1 MDHDKAI
8 RAAKLTLGGMLEK
21 KRAKTAKDRAQGQIA
36 PSKYL
41 PDVPRQVRDNG
52 GPVMKPEQIEASL
65 QAGYDPDAQQK
76 MQATLDAID
85 RAGRAGSMAGRLTG
99 IPFAGFLGRKAAE
112 QIAMSSFAN
121 GGRAEAKDAFLAGN
135 HPLVP
140 DVLYHGTARDIQS
153 FDPQAK
159 RSYDVDPSNPDET
172 DTGWFGKGHYFTA
185 SPKVAAHYA
194 DEGAKRQGGE
204 GANVIPAHVSMK
216 NPFVV
221 DMKAYDSGAKSLD
234 IALSRAGVP
243 MHPRGWRKP
252 SEQTAALMAM
262 GHDGVIATREG
273 QPQEY
278 VAFHP
283 AQIKSAI
290 SAKRFDPTSPDMTY
304 ADGGSVDDEDEGIDA
319 YHGSPHDFDAFD
331 IGKIGTGE
339 GAQSYGHGLYFAG
352 NEGVAKSYRNAL
364 SDTLIYPEGTPD
376 LERRAGQMALTFSDN
391 TPDGALRWLGKFK
404 NGATHT
410 SPAMTPEL
418 VEAVSKRFSSGE
430 FRPGGHMYKVKLR
443 VKPHELLDWDKPMSQ
458 QHPNVQAAI
467 KAIGVDTGAREWKT
481 GADLGNGN
489 RLIVTPH
496 PDLPDEEQFAK
507 YEMETPTGSRI
518 KLHRQDV
525 ERLLGKGGD
534 LTGGQLHQRL
544 VDMGNRDGAIGEHLR
559 AGNPMKTGP
568 KWASE
573 ALMRYGIKGIRYR
586 DAGSR
591 NMTDGDPT
599 HNYVMFHHDPVK
611 VVDKYEYGGAVGRS
625 DGGYVPQKTQK
636 AYKLFRTKG
645 DGKLYPLFVHAD
657 KPVEMGKW
665 LEAEEGPQGKA
676 QGRVKSKI
684 GDLAYRPGWHAGDLP
699 IATHIGGKSDPSL
712 KKPDYRPDNHVWAE
726 VEMAADKDWQAEADS
741 RGKGVKAHITDQ
753 VPLGG
758 FYRYKTNPNMTGNW
772 LIGGHMKV
780 NRVLSDDEVKDIND
794 QAGVADLPRLDRTQK
809 ADGGTVHLIHGGSD
823 FDEIDPRFS
832 GTGEPGNIR
841 PLGKGLYTFVIDPSD
856 PDRAKE
862 AIGWAKR
869 YATKYGRGKKAL
881 HVFKV
886 PTSAST
892 VFNGPRSIEEMGAEP
907 QDKLA
912 AYRAHRAAEPAKDD
926 PAWWDWSRKGNA
938 LYEDVKNA
946 ADLRMEHLPIG
957 LTEAAINNPKIAQ
970 RVGKFDPDADPEEII
985 KAIKGYADGGS
996 VAERSPMFEG
1006 MHEDLLNDE
1015 GKPMELWHGTLQ
1027 TGGFEAF
1034 DDAKLGTRD
1043 AGFYGRGHY
1052 LTPIKGNAEGYADP
1066 DEMGTGAVMGPLH
1079 AALKNPYIWDTSDSG
1094 AHRTLRDLQ
1103 SMGIMKGQGK
1113 LEPWDNLQRHHIDPF
1128 MAEMKRRGHDGVL
1141 VKTDRGLSEVVVFK
1155 PSTIKH
1161 RDAEVGDPNDPR
1173 IMRNNGGRVDLYSKA
1188 ARIIR
1193 GMKDQPFDVAD
1204 IVKYALGKG
1213 VKKAEIEHSDIPSGK
1228 ARPSQ
1233 VAEHIEFMQPQIGVH
1248 RRETFYRYNDPE
1260 RYERQIDYLERQG
1273 RHDEAEELTR
1283 EFEAF
1288 EGFGGKD
1295 APIYAKYQLPDG
1307 ENYREHVLTLDNHP
1321 DDQTYNARVH
1331 WGKLA
1336 NPLAHIRMS
1345 DRIIGNRKIL
1355 HIEEL
1360 QSDWNSDA
1368 RKSGFRTGREKQDY
1382 EDYVAQMRADA
1393 INGIDP
1399 NASPMIKDALRQK
1412 YSSMDPYML
1421 ALKTG
1426 RQSEHNRL
1434 ASTAFTAS
1442 KLPSKAPY
1450 INPDRDDWAEMAMKH
1465 ILTEAAKGGYDG
1477 IAFTPDKA
1485 QEERWKGTEF
1495 KNMYD
1500 RKFPSIAQR
1509 LVQQHDP
1516 QGGSTDDPQI
1526 IAGWGA
1532 PHVELTDKARQGILQ
1547 NGFSSWRR
1555 GGYVTH
1561 VRRAR

>member
-8 RAAKLTLGGMLEK
+8 RAARLTLGGMLEK
-21 KRAKTAKDRAQGQIA
+21 KRAKTAKDRAGGQIA

-41 PDVPRQVRDNG
+41 PGVPRQFHADGGKVVYHGTGEDYDLNDARMPLHFTENKDDAQDFADNYDEGKPRVIKARLAFKNPLRATSPFVDRNFRPVDMANLKGGEIDLQNLRGEHLDYVR
-52 GPVMKPEQIEASL
+52 S
-65 QAGYDPDAQQK
+65 AGYD
-76 MQATLDAID
+76 
-85 RAGRAGSMAGRLTG
+85 G
-99 IPFAGFLGRKAAE
+99 ITFPWGEHVALR
-112 QIAMSSFAN
+112 
-121 GGRAEAKDAFLAGN
+121 
-135 HPLVP
+135 P
-140 DVLYHGTARDIQS
+140 DVIR
-153 FDPQAK
+153 
-159 RSYDVDPSNPDET
+159 E
-172 DTGWFGKGHYFTA
+172 
-185 SPKVAAHYA
+185 AHA
-194 DEGAKRQGGE
+194 
-204 GANVIPAHVSMK
+204 
-216 NPFVV
+216 
-221 DMKAYDSGAKSLD
+221 
-234 IALSRAGVP
+234 
-243 MHPRGWRKP
+243 
-252 SEQTAALMAM
+252 
-262 GHDGVIATREG
+262 
-273 QPQEY
+273 
-278 VAFHP
+278 
-283 AQIKSAI
+283 
-290 SAKRFDPTSPDMTY
+290 
-304 ADGGSVDDEDEGIDA
+304 
-319 YHGSPHDFDAFD
+319 
-331 IGKIGTGE
+331 
-339 GAQSYGHGLYFAG
+339 
-352 NEGVAKSYRNAL
+352 
-364 SDTLIYPEGTPD
+364 
-376 LERRAGQMALTFSDN
+376 
-391 TPDGALRWLGKFK
+391 
-404 NGATHT
+404 
-410 SPAMTPEL
+410 
-418 VEAVSKRFSSGE
+418 
-430 FRPGGHMYKVKLR
+430 
-443 VKPHELLDWDKPMSQ
+443 
-458 QHPNVQAAI
+458 
-467 KAIGVDTGAREWKT
+467 
-481 GADLGNGN
+481 
-489 RLIVTPH
+489 
-496 PDLPDEEQFAK
+496 
-507 YEMETPTGSRI
+507 
-518 KLHRQDV
+518 
-525 ERLLGKGGD
+525 
-534 LTGGQLHQRL
+534 
-544 VDMGNRDGAIGEHLR
+544 
-559 AGNPMKTGP
+559 
-568 KWASE
+568 
-573 ALMRYGIKGIRYR
+573 
-586 DAGSR
+586 
-591 NMTDGDPT
+591 
-599 HNYVMFHHDPVK
+599 
-611 VVDKYEYGGAVGRS
+611 
-625 DGGYVPQKTQK
+625 DGGYVPQKTKK

-676 QGRVKSKI
+676 QGKVKSKL

-699 IATHIGGKSDPSL
+699 VATHIGGKSDPSL

-726 VEMAADKDWQAEADS
+726 VEMAADRDWQAEADS

-780 NRVLSDDEVKDIND
+780 NRVLSDDEVKAIND
-794 QAGVADLPRLDRTQK
+794 QAGVADLPRLDRTEK
-809 ADGGTVHLIHGGSD
+809 
-823 FDEIDPRFS
+823 
-832 GTGEPGNIR
+832 
-841 PLGKGLYTFVIDPSD
+841 
-856 PDRAKE
+856 
-862 AIGWAKR
+862 
-869 YATKYGRGKKAL
+869 
-881 HVFKV
+881 
-886 PTSAST
+886 
-892 VFNGPRSIEEMGAEP
+892 
-907 QDKLA
+907 
-912 AYRAHRAAEPAKDD
+912 
-926 PAWWDWSRKGNA
+926 
-938 LYEDVKNA
+938 
-946 ADLRMEHLPIG
+946 
-957 LTEAAINNPKIAQ
+957 
-970 RVGKFDPDADPEEII
+970 
-985 KAIKGYADGGS
+985 ADGGS

-1006 MHEDLLNDE
+1006 MHEELYDE
-1015 GKPMELWHGTLQ
+1015 DGKPMELWHGTPQ

-1034 DDAKLGTRD
+1034 DDAKLGARD

-1141 VKTDRGLSEVVVFK
+1141 VKTDRGLSEVVVFN
-1155 PSTIKH
+1155 PNMIKH

-1204 IVKYALGKG
+1204 IIKYALGKG
-1213 VKKAEIEHSDIPSGK
+1213 VKKAEIEHSDIPPGK

-1233 VAEHIEFMQPQIGVH
+1233 VAEHIEFMQPQIGVKRKERPDFRFGSDAAYDAEIQRLNRA
-1248 RRETFYRYNDPE
+1248 RRF
-1260 RYERQIDYLERQG
+1260 
-1273 RHDEAEELTR
+1273 DEAEALNDEWER
-1283 EFEAF
+1283 FA
-1288 EGFGGKD
+1288 GYGGDSDPK
-1295 APIYAKYQLPDG
+1295 YAQYQLPG
-1307 ENYREHVLTLDNHP
+1307 GKNYREHILTLDNHP
-1321 DDQTYNARVH
+1321 DDQTYNARRH
-1331 WGKLA
+1331 WGRMA

-1368 RKSGFRTGREKQDY
+1368 RKGGFRTGREQQDY
-1382 EDYVAQMRADA
+1382 EDYVAKMRADA

-1547 NGFSSWRR
+1547 NGFSSFRR